1 MINADEAVRL
11 ILDATPILGKEKVLL
26 LNSLNRTLA
35 ADLAAD
41 ESLPPFDNSSMD
53 GYAVNSS
60 DVSQAS
66 PGRPCELEV
75 IGESSAGKVFESSV
89 GPGQSVKVMTG
100 GKIPLGADAVV
111 PVESVTLQSDARII
125 LMHPVAAGKHVRHVG
140 EDIMREEA
148 VARAGDLIEPA
159 LMGVLAALGHTH
171 VLVFKKPRVNIL
183 ATGDE
188 LVKVDDRPLEGQ
200 IRNSNSVA
208 LAGYV
213 HQSGG
218 NPHLLGIVPDNE
230 NLIRRAIEKSPKAH
244 ILLISGGVSVGDYDL
259 VEGVLQQLG
268 VKFAFQSVNIRPG
281 KPIVFGR
288 WGTMLV
294 FGLPG
299 NPVSAS
305 VTFLQFVRPALHKMS
320 GRRAAPVL
328 RFPALMEEEITK
340 HDGKRYFVRGV
351 ARQVG
356 GKFHV
361 RTTGSQNS
369 GMMSSMVKANCLIVV
384 PEVITSIRPGD
395 EVEIEML

>member
-1 MINADEAVRL
+1 MINADEALRL
-11 ILDATPILGKEKVLL
+11 ILDATPTLGKEKVLL
-26 LNSLNRTLA
+26 LNSLGRTMA
-35 ADLAAD
+35 ADLVAN

-53 GYAVNSS
+53 GYAIISS
-60 DVSQAS
+60 DVSRAS

-75 IGESSAGKVFESSV
+75 IGESRAGKVFASSV
-89 GPGQSVKVMTG
+89 GSGQAVRVMTG
-100 GKIPLGADAVV
+100 GKMPLGADTVV
-111 PVESVTLQSDARII
+111 PVESVNLQNKARII
-125 LMHPVAAGKHVRHVG
+125 LVHPLPAGKHVRRVG
-140 EDIMREEA
+140 EDIMRQEV

-159 LMGVLAALGHTH
+159 LMGVLAALGHTK

-188 LVKVDDRPLEGQ
+188 LVKVNERPLKGQ

-218 NPHLLGIVPDNE
+218 EPHLLGIVPDRE
-230 NLIRRAIEKSPKAH
+230 NLIRKAIEKSPRAH

-268 VKFAFQSVNIRPG
+268 VKFVFQSVNIRPG

-288 WGTMLV
+288 WGNMLV

-299 NPVSAS
+299 NPVSTS
-305 VTFLQFVRPALHKMS
+305 VTFLQFVRPALRKMS
-320 GRRAAPVL
+320 GRRTTPPL

-340 HDGKRYFVRGV
+340 RDGKRYFVRGV

-369 GMMSSMVKANCLIVV
+369 GTMSSMVKANCLIIV

-395 EVEIEML
+395 QVEIEML